1 MKNGGVI
8 VMRKSTITEDKKKK
22 WWNGILFEKDDFDCL
37 DDFIKL
43 AIEKAYRDLQR
54 TMRGFPKSGESK
66 KNEGKKQEVA
76 LRDEIKKNARKCISA
91 KIKNMIDCNITE
103 QTTFDKLHE
112 DACEALIEEF
122 KKNEYEGFTIGQA
135 QKWINMTFKY
145 LNLLDCNDIEKIY
158 EFCHIP
164 IDRYI
169 LEYMLGENIIGKENF
184 EKVIPWSKIE
194 KYQDYF
200 KIQEKFR
207 DNCKSK
213 IPLDEEFEI
222 WKDKKQK
229 DIKK

>member
-1 MKNGGVI
+1 
-8 VMRKSTITEDKKKK
+8 
-22 WWNGILFEKDDFDCL
+22 
-37 DDFIKL
+37 
-43 AIEKAYRDLQR
+43 
-54 TMRGFPKSGESK
+54 MRGFPKSGESK
-66 KNEGKKQEVA
+66 KNEGKKQDVI
-76 LRDEIKKNARKCISA
+76 LRDEIKKNARERIRV
-91 KIKNMIDCNITE
+91 KIDNMIKCNSTE

-145 LNLLDCNDIEKIY
+145 LNLLDYNGIEKIY

-169 LEYMLGENIIGKENF
+169 LEYMLEKNIIEKENF
-184 EKVIPWSKIE
+184 KKAIHWSKIK

-200 KIQEKFR
+200 EIQEKFR
-207 DNCKSK
+207 DNCKGK

>member
-1 MKNGGVI
+1 
-8 VMRKSTITEDKKKK
+8 MRKSTITEDKKKE
-22 WWNGILFEKDDFDCL
+22 WWNGTLFEDDL
-37 DDFIKL
+37 MKL

-66 KNEGKKQEVA
+66 KNEGKKQDVI
-76 LRDEIKKNARKCISA
+76 LRDEIKKNARERIRV
-91 KIKNMIDCNITE
+91 KIDNMIKCNSTE

-112 DACEALIEEF
+112 DACETLIEEF
-122 KKNEYEGFTIGQA
+122 KKNGYEGFTIGQA

-145 LNLLDCNDIEKIY
+145 LNLLDYKKIEKIY

-169 LEYMLGENIIGKENF
+169 LEYMLEKNIIEKENF
-184 EKVIPWSKIE
+184 KKAIHWSKIK

-200 KIQEKFR
+200 EIQEKFR
-207 DNCKSK
+207 ENCKGK

>member
-1 MKNGGVI
+1 M
-8 VMRKSTITEDKKKK
+8 VMRKSTITEDKKKE
-22 WWNGILFEKDDFDCL
+22 WWNGTLFEDDL
-37 DDFIKL
+37 MKL

-54 TMRGFPKSGESK
+54 TMSGFPKSGESK
-66 KNEGKKQEVA
+66 KNEGKKQDVI
-76 LRDEIKKNARKCISA
+76 LRDEIKKNARERIRV
-91 KIKNMIDCNITE
+91 KIDNMIKCNSTE

-145 LNLLDCNDIEKIY
+145 LNLLDYNGIEKIY

-169 LEYMLGENIIGKENF
+169 LEYMLEKNIIEKENF
-184 EKVIPWSKIE
+184 KKAIHWSKIK

-200 KIQEKFR
+200 EIQEKFR
-207 DNCKSK
+207 DNCKGK

>member
-1 MKNGGVI
+1 MKKGEVM
-8 VMRKSTITEDKKKK
+8 VMRKSTLTEDKKKE
-22 WWNGILFEKDDFDCL
+22 WWNGTLFEDDL
-37 DDFIKL
+37 MKL

-66 KNEGKKQEVA
+66 KNEGKKQDVI
-76 LRDEIKKNARKCISA
+76 LRDEIKKNARERIRV
-91 KIKNMIDCNITE
+91 KIDNMIKCNSTE

-145 LNLLDCNDIEKIY
+145 LNLLDYNGIEKIY

-169 LEYMLGENIIGKENF
+169 LEYMLEKNIIEKENF
-184 EKVIPWSKIE
+184 KKAIHWSKIK

-200 KIQEKFR
+200 EIQEKFR
-207 DNCKSK
+207 DNCKGK

>member
-1 MKNGGVI
+1 MKKGEVM
-8 VMRKSTITEDKKKK
+8 VMRKSTITEDKKKE
-22 WWNGILFEKDDFDCL
+22 WWNGTLFEDDL
-37 DDFIKL
+37 MKL

-66 KNEGKKQEVA
+66 KNEGKKQDVI
-76 LRDEIKKNARKCISA
+76 LRDEIKKNARERIRV
-91 KIKNMIDCNITE
+91 KIDNMIKCNSTE

-145 LNLLDCNDIEKIY
+145 LNLLDYNGIEKIY

-169 LEYMLGENIIGKENF
+169 LEYMLEKNIIEKENF
-184 EKVIPWSKIE
+184 KKAIHWSKIK

-200 KIQEKFR
+200 EIQEKFR
-207 DNCKSK
+207 DNCKGK

>member
-8 VMRKSTITEDKKKK
+8 VMRKSTITEDKKKE
-22 WWNGILFEKDDFDCL
+22 WWNGTLFEDDL
-37 DDFIKL
+37 MKL

-66 KNEGKKQEVA
+66 KNEGKKQDVI
-76 LRDEIKKNARKCISA
+76 LRDEIKKNARERIRV
-91 KIKNMIDCNITE
+91 KIDNMIKCNSTE

-145 LNLLDCNDIEKIY
+145 LNLLDYNGIEKIY

-169 LEYMLGENIIGKENF
+169 LEYMLEKNIIEKENF
-184 EKVIPWSKIE
+184 KKAIHWSKIK

-200 KIQEKFR
+200 EIQEKFR
-207 DNCKSK
+207 DNCKGK

>member
-1 MKNGGVI
+1 M
-8 VMRKSTITEDKKKK
+8 VMRKSTITEDKKKE
-22 WWNGILFEKDDFDCL
+22 WWNGTLFEDDL
-37 DDFIKL
+37 MKL

-66 KNEGKKQEVA
+66 KNEGKKQDVI
-76 LRDEIKKNARKCISA
+76 LRDEIKKNARERIRV
-91 KIKNMIDCNITE
+91 KIDNMIKCNSTE

-145 LNLLDCNDIEKIY
+145 LNLLDYNGIEKIY

-169 LEYMLGENIIGKENF
+169 LEYMLEKNIIEKENF
-184 EKVIPWSKIE
+184 KKAIHWSKIK

-200 KIQEKFR
+200 EIQEKFR
-207 DNCKSK
+207 DNCKGK

-222 WKDKKQK
+222 WKDKKHK

>member
-8 VMRKSTITEDKKKK
+8 VMRKSTITEDKKKE
-22 WWNGILFEKDDFDCL
+22 WWNGTLFEDDL
-37 DDFIKL
+37 MKL

-76 LRDEIKKNARKCISA
+76 LRDEIKKNARERISA

-169 LEYMLGENIIGKENF
+169 LEYMLG
-184 EKVIPWSKIE
+184 
-194 KYQDYF
+194 
-200 KIQEKFR
+200 
-207 DNCKSK
+207 
-213 IPLDEEFEI
+213 
-222 WKDKKQK
+222 
-229 DIKK
+229 

>member
-1 MKNGGVI
+1 M
-8 VMRKSTITEDKKKK
+8 VMRKSTITEDKKKE
-22 WWNGILFEKDDFDCL
+22 WWNGTLFEDDL
-37 DDFIKL
+37 MKL

-66 KNEGKKQEVA
+66 KNEGKKQDVI
-76 LRDEIKKNARKCISA
+76 LRDEIKKNARERIRV
-91 KIKNMIDCNITE
+91 KIDNMIKCNSTE

-145 LNLLDCNDIEKIY
+145 LNLLDYNGIEKIY

-169 LEYMLGENIIGKENF
+169 LEYMLEKNIIEKENF
-184 EKVIPWSKIE
+184 KKAIHWSKIK

-200 KIQEKFR
+200 EIQEKFR
-207 DNCKSK
+207 DNCKGK

>member
-1 MKNGGVI
+1 MKKGEVM
-8 VMRKSTITEDKKKK
+8 VMRKSTITEDKKKE
-22 WWNGILFEKDDFDCL
+22 WWNGTLFEDDL
-37 DDFIKL
+37 MNL

-66 KNEGKKQEVA
+66 KNEGKKQDVI
-76 LRDEIKKNARKCISA
+76 LRDEIKKNARERIRV
-91 KIKNMIDCNITE
+91 KIDNMIKCNSTE

-145 LNLLDCNDIEKIY
+145 LNLLDYNGIEKIY

-169 LEYMLGENIIGKENF
+169 LEYMLEKNIIEKENF
-184 EKVIPWSKIE
+184 KKAIHWSKIK

-200 KIQEKFR
+200 EIQEKFR
-207 DNCKSK
+207 DNCKGK

>member
-1 MKNGGVI
+1 MKKGEVM
-8 VMRKSTITEDKKKK
+8 VMRKSTITEDKKKE
-22 WWNGILFEKDDFDCL
+22 WWNGTLFEDDL
-37 DDFIKL
+37 MKL

-66 KNEGKKQEVA
+66 KNEGKKQDVI
-76 LRDEIKKNARKCISA
+76 LRDEIKKNARERIRV
-91 KIKNMIDCNITE
+91 KIDNMIKCNSTE

-145 LNLLDCNDIEKIY
+145 LNLLDYNGIEKIY

-169 LEYMLGENIIGKENF
+169 LEYMLEKNIIEKENF
-184 EKVIPWSKIE
+184 KKAIHWSKIK

-200 KIQEKFR
+200 EIQEKFR
-207 DNCKSK
+207 DNCKGK

-229 DIKK
+229 DIKKQ

>member
-1 MKNGGVI
+1 M
-8 VMRKSTITEDKKKK
+8 VMRKSTITEDKKKE
-22 WWNGILFEKDDFDCL
+22 WWNGTLFEDDL
-37 DDFIKL
+37 MKL

-66 KNEGKKQEVA
+66 KNEGKKQDVI
-76 LRDEIKKNARKCISA
+76 LRDEIKKNARERIRV
-91 KIKNMIDCNITE
+91 KIDNMIKCNSTE

-145 LNLLDCNDIEKIY
+145 LNLLDYNGIEKIY

-169 LEYMLGENIIGKENF
+169 LEYMLEKNIIEKENF
-184 EKVIPWSKIE
+184 KKAIHWSKIK

-200 KIQEKFR
+200 EIQEKFK
-207 DNCKSK
+207 DNCKGK

>member
-1 MKNGGVI
+1 
-8 VMRKSTITEDKKKK
+8 MRKSTITEDKKKE
-22 WWNGILFEKDDFDCL
+22 WWNGTLFEDDL
-37 DDFIKL
+37 MKL

-66 KNEGKKQEVA
+66 KNEGKKQDVI
-76 LRDEIKKNARKCISA
+76 LRDEIKKNARERIRV
-91 KIKNMIDCNITE
+91 KIDNMIKCNSTE

-145 LNLLDCNDIEKIY
+145 LNLLDYNGIEKIY

-169 LEYMLGENIIGKENF
+169 LEYMLEKNIIEKENF
-184 EKVIPWSKIE
+184 KKAIHWSKIK

-200 KIQEKFR
+200 EIQEKFR
-207 DNCKSK
+207 DNCKGK

>member
-8 VMRKSTITEDKKKK
+8 VMRKSTITEDKKKE
-22 WWNGILFEKDDFDCL
+22 WWNGTLFEDDL
-37 DDFIKL
+37 MKL

-66 KNEGKKQEVA
+66 KNEGKKQDVI
-76 LRDEIKKNARKCISA
+76 LRDEIKKNARERIRV
-91 KIKNMIDCNITE
+91 KIDNMIKCNSTE

-145 LNLLDCNDIEKIY
+145 LNLLDYNGIEKIY

-169 LEYMLGENIIGKENF
+169 LEYMLEKNIIEKENF
-184 EKVIPWSKIE
+184 KKAIHWSKIK

-200 KIQEKFR
+200 EIQEKFR
-207 DNCKSK
+207 DNCKGK

-229 DIKK
+229 DIKKQ

>member
-1 MKNGGVI
+1 MK
-8 VMRKSTITEDKKKK
+8 KSTITEDEKKK
-22 WWNGILFEKDDFDCL
+22 WWNGILFEKDDSDCL
-37 DDFIKL
+37 DGLIEL
-43 AIEKAYRDLQR
+43 AIKKAYRDLQR
-54 TMRGFPKSGESK
+54 TMRGFPKLGESK

-76 LRDEIKKNARKCISA
+76 LRDEIKENARKCINA
-91 KIKNMIDCNITE
+91 KIKNMTNCNITE

-112 DACEALIEEF
+112 DACEALIEKF
-122 KKNEYEGFTIGQA
+122 KENEYEGFTIGQA

-145 LNLLDCNDIEKIY
+145 LNLLDYNGIEKIY

-169 LEYMLGENIIGKENF
+169 LEYMLEKNIIEKENF
-184 EKVIPWSKIE
+184 KKAIHWSKIK

-200 KIQEKFR
+200 EIQEKFR
-207 DNCKSK
+207 DNCKGK
-213 IPLDEEFEI
+213 IPLDEEFKI

>member
-1 MKNGGVI
+1 MK
-8 VMRKSTITEDKKKK
+8 KSTITEDEKKK
-22 WWNGILFEKDDFDCL
+22 WWNGNLFEKDL
-37 DDFIKL
+37 MEL

-54 TMRGFPKSGESK
+54 TMRGFPKLGESK

-76 LRDEIKKNARKCISA
+76 LRDEIKENARKCINA
-91 KIKNMIDCNITE
+91 KIKNMTNCNITE

-145 LNLLDCNDIEKIY
+145 LNLLDYNGIEKIY

-169 LEYMLGENIIGKENF
+169 LEYMLEKNIIEKENF
-184 EKVIPWSKIE
+184 KKAIHWSKIK

-200 KIQEKFR
+200 EIQEKFR
-207 DNCKSK
+207 DNCKGK
-213 IPLDEEFEI
+213 IPLDEEFKI

>member
-1 MKNGGVI
+1 MVMK
-8 VMRKSTITEDKKKK
+8 KSTITEDEKKK
-22 WWNGILFEKDDFDCL
+22 WWNGNLFEKDL
-37 DDFIKL
+37 MEL

-54 TMRGFPKSGESK
+54 TMRGFPKLGESK

-76 LRDEIKKNARKCISA
+76 LRDEIKENARKCINA
-91 KIKNMIDCNITE
+91 KIKNMTNCNITE

-145 LNLLDCNDIEKIY
+145 LNLLDYNGIEKIY

-169 LEYMLGENIIGKENF
+169 LEYMLEKNIIEKENF
-184 EKVIPWSKIE
+184 KKAIHWSKIK

-200 KIQEKFR
+200 EIQEKFR
-207 DNCKSK
+207 DNCKGK
-213 IPLDEEFEI
+213 IPLDEEFKI

>member
-1 MKNGGVI
+1 MKKGEVM
-8 VMRKSTITEDKKKK
+8 VMRKSTITEDKKKE
-22 WWNGILFEKDDFDCL
+22 WWNGTLFEDDL
-37 DDFIKL
+37 MKL

-66 KNEGKKQEVA
+66 KNEGKKQDVI
-76 LRDEIKKNARKCISA
+76 LRDEIKKNARERIRV
-91 KIKNMIDCNITE
+91 KIDNMIKCNSTE

-145 LNLLDCNDIEKIY
+145 LNLLDYNGIEKIY

-169 LEYMLGENIIGKENF
+169 LEYMLEKNIIEKENF
-184 EKVIPWSKIE
+184 KKAIHWSKIK

-200 KIQEKFR
+200 EIQEKFR
-207 DNCKSK
+207 DNCKGK

-222 WKDKKQK
+222 WKYKKQK

>member
-1 MKNGGVI
+1 M
-8 VMRKSTITEDKKKK
+8 VMRKSTITEDKKKE
-22 WWNGILFEKDDFDCL
+22 WWNGTLFEDDL
-37 DDFIKL
+37 MKL

-66 KNEGKKQEVA
+66 KNEGKKQDVI
-76 LRDEIKKNARKCISA
+76 LRDEIKKNARERIRV
-91 KIKNMIDCNITE
+91 KIDNMIKCNSTE

-145 LNLLDCNDIEKIY
+145 LNLLDYNGIEKIY

-169 LEYMLGENIIGKENF
+169 LEYMLEKNIIEKENF
-184 EKVIPWSKIE
+184 KKAIHWSKIK
-194 KYQDYF
+194 KYEDYF
-200 KIQEKFR
+200 EIQEKFR
-207 DNCKSK
+207 DKCKGK

>member
-1 MKNGGVI
+1 M
-8 VMRKSTITEDKKKK
+8 VMRKSTITEDKKKE
-22 WWNGILFEKDDFDCL
+22 WWNGTLFEDDL
-37 DDFIKL
+37 MKL

-66 KNEGKKQEVA
+66 KNEGKKQDVI
-76 LRDEIKKNARKCISA
+76 LRDEIKKNARERIRV
-91 KIKNMIDCNITE
+91 KIDNMIKCNSTE

-145 LNLLDCNDIEKIY
+145 LNLLDYNGIEKIY

-164 IDRYI
+164 IDIYI
-169 LEYMLGENIIGKENF
+169 LEYMLEKNIIEKENF
-184 EKVIPWSKIE
+184 KKAIHWSKIK

-200 KIQEKFR
+200 EIQEKFR
-207 DNCKSK
+207 DNCKGK

>member
-1 MKNGGVI
+1 MK
-8 VMRKSTITEDKKKK
+8 KSTITEDEKKK
-22 WWNGILFEKDDFDCL
+22 WWNGILFEKDDSDCL
-37 DDFIKL
+37 DGLIEL
-43 AIEKAYRDLQR
+43 AIKKAYRDLQR
-54 TMRGFPKSGESK
+54 TMRGFPKLGESK

-76 LRDEIKKNARKCISA
+76 LRDEIKENARKCINA
-91 KIKNMIDCNITE
+91 KIKNMTNCNITE

-145 LNLLDCNDIEKIY
+145 LNLLDYNGIEKIY

-169 LEYMLGENIIGKENF
+169 LEYMLEKNIIEKENF
-184 EKVIPWSKIE
+184 KKAIHWSKIK

-200 KIQEKFR
+200 EIQEKFR
-207 DNCKSK
+207 DNCKGK
-213 IPLDEEFEI
+213 IPLDEELKI
-222 WKDKKQK
+222 WEDKKQK

>member
-1 MKNGGVI
+1 
-8 VMRKSTITEDKKKK
+8 MRKSTITEDDKKK
-22 WWNGILFEKDDFDCL
+22 WWNGTLFEKDDSNESDVL
-37 DDFIKL
+37 REL
-43 AIEKAYRDLQR
+43 AIKKAYRDLQR
-54 TMRGFPKSGESK
+54 TMRGFSKSGESK

-76 LRDEIKKNARKCISA
+76 LRDEIKENARKCISA

-112 DACEALIEEF
+112 DACEALVEEF
-122 KKNEYEGFTIGQA
+122 KKNRYDGFTIGQA

-145 LNLLDCNDIEKIY
+145 LNLLDYNDIEKIY

-169 LEYMLGENIIGKENF
+169 LEYMLGENIIEKENF
-184 EKVIPWSKIE
+184 KKVIYWSKIE

-200 KIQEKFR
+200 EIQEKFR
-207 DNCKSK
+207 DNCKGK

-222 WKDKKQK
+222 WKNKKISK
-229 DIKK
+229 NSNL